1 LTNHGAASPAPVS
14 PPTLSPEFAFRRRVQ
29 LVLTFVA
36 LAATAAAGW
45 YFLVATE
52 QAMRVMRGD
61 GVFMELMWMMMRP
74 SAAGPYLGATAL
86 MWVVMM
92 IAMMVPAV
100 MPMLIVFRGLN
111 RGPSSGADPLL
122 FALGYLLA
130 WTSFSIVAALVQ
142 WLLHGAGWLG
152 GSLLSLRP
160 LAASAILVGAG
171 LYQLTPLKNSCLEK
185 CRSPMGYFLANWRDG
200 RLGAIAMGLHHGW
213 FCIGCCWVL
222 MLIMFVGGTMNVM
235 TMALLTVFIVAER
248 VLPAGPW
255 VARIPGLLL
264 IGWGVVLAMS

>member
-1 LTNHGAASPAPVS
+1 MNNDGAASSAPVS
-14 PPTLSPEFAFRRRVQ
+14 PSAVSPEFAFRRKVQ

-36 LAATAAAGW
+36 LTASAAAGW

-74 SAAGPYLGATAL
+74 DAAIPYLGATAL

-92 IAMMVPAV
+92 VAMMVPAV
-100 MPMLIVFRGLN
+100 LPMLIVFRGLD
-111 RGPSSGADPLL
+111 RGPSGGADPLL

-130 WTSFSIVAALVQ
+130 WSLFSILAALAQ

-160 LAASAILVGAG
+160 LAAGSILVFAG

-185 CRSPMGYFLANWRDG
+185 CRSPMGYFLSNWRDG
-200 RLGAIAMGLHHGW
+200 RLGALAMGVHHGL

-222 MLIMFVGGTMNVM
+222 MLIMFVGGTMSVV
-235 TMALLTVFIVAER
+235 TMALLTIFIVAER
-248 VLPAGPW
+248 VLPPGPW

-264 IGWGVVLAMS
+264 IAWGIVLAVN